1 MNDLLPT
8 IAPKSDQLN
17 ADDLIG
23 GPLTITVTKVLL
35 TGSVEQPLS
44 IAFEGDNGKPYK
56 PCKSM
61 RRVLVAAWGP
71 DGNAYAG
78 RSMTLYL
85 DRSVTFGG
93 DQVGGIRISHLSHID
108 RPQVIPLTV
117 SRGKRKPYEV
127 KPLATKSATTAHV
140 DSAALE
146 SVARDVASMGTEAL
160 QRHWQGLS
168 KPERQALLPVWEAI
182 KGIAA
187 QADAK
192 VDADDIS
199 FDGPAA
205 ADPMIDT
212 AGNPVNPLI

>member
-1 MNDLLPT
+1 MNDLRPT

-23 GPLTITVTKVLL
+23 GPLTITVSKVLM
-35 TGSVEQPLS
+35 TGSGEQPVS

-108 RPQVIPLTV
+108 RPQVIPLTA

-127 KPLATKSATTAHV
+127 KPLR
-140 DSAALE
+140 AAAPASGPAIDAAKLE
-146 SVARDVASMGTEAL
+146 QVARDVAALGMDRLKQHWDGLIKPEKAAL
-160 QRHWQGLS
+160 QPAWADI
-168 KPERQALLPVWEAI
+168 KAI
-182 KGIAA
+182 AE
-187 QADAK
+187 QADART
-192 VDADDIS
+192 S
-199 FDGPAA
+199 EE
-205 ADPMIDT
+205 
-212 AGNPVNPLI
+212 